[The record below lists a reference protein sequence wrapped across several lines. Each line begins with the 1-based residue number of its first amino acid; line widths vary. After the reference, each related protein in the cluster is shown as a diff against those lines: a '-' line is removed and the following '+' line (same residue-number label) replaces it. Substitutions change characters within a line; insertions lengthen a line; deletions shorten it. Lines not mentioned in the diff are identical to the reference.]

1 MQQQQQSLSQV
12 VQAQHVEHTQ
22 QIHKLGQAVESNT
35 AQITSFQEAFQEQFQ
50 QQVAHQQ
57 QQLDGMLGRQM
68 HQFEAMLARH
78 GHRE

>member
-1 MQQQQQSLSQV
+1 MEKKDEILMQ
-12 VQAQHVEHTQ
+12 TQ
-22 QIHKLGQAVESNT
+22 CLRESNT
-35 AQITSFQEAFQEQFQ
+35 AQITSFQEAFQERFQ